1 MHTLKE
7 QCNCVIAVQPP
18 PTQYHYL
25 FTQAGLII
33 AGWDHVDGANV
44 WAIPLG
50 GTLMN
55 VPYAIGGSGNEK
67 GHDETVPGRSHIFR
81 HMCVCVCECV
91 CVCVCVCVC
100 AVESSASRQAAPEKA
115 FGYCNCMV
123 PPMHTNTQLRHV
135 TTCTHVHPHIRTLTH
150 VTTCTHA
157 QGLFTFTAF
166 VISTGAQTCLKLMP
180 RTLWYML

>member
-67 GHDETVPGRSHIFR
+67 GHDETVPGRSHICR
-81 HMCVCVCECV
+81 HMCVCECECV
-91 CVCVCVCVC
+91 CVCVCVC
-100 AVESSASRQAAPEKA
+100 S
-115 FGYCNCMV
+115 
-123 PPMHTNTQLRHV
+123 
-135 TTCTHVHPHIRTLTH
+135 
-150 VTTCTHA
+150 
-157 QGLFTFTAF
+157 
-166 VISTGAQTCLKLMP
+166 
-180 RTLWYML
+180 